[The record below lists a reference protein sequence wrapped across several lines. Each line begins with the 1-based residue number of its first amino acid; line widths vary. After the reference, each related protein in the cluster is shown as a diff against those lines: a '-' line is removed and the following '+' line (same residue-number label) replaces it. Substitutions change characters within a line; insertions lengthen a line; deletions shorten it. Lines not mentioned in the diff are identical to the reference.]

1 MILGAGYTV
10 AADMWSLG
18 YILVVVAMNRITERK
33 LNIEAMEIL
42 EHRNVKRDS
51 RAMC

>member
-18 YILVVVAMNRITERK
+18 YILVVVAMNLVEEK
-33 LNIEAMEIL
+33 NMNI
-42 EHRNVKRDS
+42 
-51 RAMC
+51 